1 MECFFVLG
9 LNVVI
14 LVFFWYDIYVIEVF
28 VLVKGVDV
36 VEVENDY

>member
-14 LVFFWYDIYVIEVF
+14 LDFFWYDIYVIEVF